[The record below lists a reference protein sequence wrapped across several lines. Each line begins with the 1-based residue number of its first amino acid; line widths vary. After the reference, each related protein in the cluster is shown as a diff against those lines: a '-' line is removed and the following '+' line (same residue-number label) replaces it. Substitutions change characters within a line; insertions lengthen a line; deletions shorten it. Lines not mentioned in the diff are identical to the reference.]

1 MKEYFYEK
9 DNKVYIMDDKQGLIV
24 EDSKNN
30 TEEIL
35 ITQNNIE
42 ELECEI
48 NDSKENKERILESK
62 KGDIPKAVIL
72 TVLCLFGLVIALG
85 TGIEKLPI
93 IIIIASSLFAA
104 FPIIYIN
111 DIIKY
116 KRYIEMYD
124 TYIKEL
130 EIELE
135 KENEKLNFLNKVA
148 KNKTVDYTAIKEIS
162 KSEIIENLNYKKVL
176 IKDYIKNRKKYISSF
191 KDGSLN
197 NLLKSNNYDVC
208 DINFINYLIEEE
220 LKNENTNS
228 NKKAK
233 QKRK

>member
-1 MKEYFYEK
+1 MKEYLYEK
-9 DNKVYIMDDKQGLIV
+9 DNKAYIIDDEQGLLV
-24 EDSKNN
+24 VDAKNN

-35 ITQNNIE
+35 FTQNNIE

-48 NDSKENKERILESK
+48 NDSKENKERIVESK

-72 TVLCLFGLVIALG
+72 IVLCLFGLVIALG

-93 IIIIASSLFAA
+93 IIIIASSLFAV

-111 DIIKY
+111 DIIKD
-116 KRYIEMYD
+116 KRYIKMYD

-135 KENEKLNFLNKVA
+135 KENEKLNFLEKIA
-148 KNKTVDYTAIKEIS
+148 KNKTVDYTAIKEIP
-162 KSEIIENLNYKKVL
+162 KSEIVENLNYKKLL
-176 IKDYIKNRKKYISSF
+176 IKDYIKNRKKYISLF
-191 KDGSLN
+191 N
-197 NLLKSNNYDVC
+197 NGTLSALLQANNYDVC
-208 DINFINYLIEEE
+208 DIEFIKYLIEEE

-228 NKKAK
+228 NKKEK
-233 QKRK
+233 QKTK